1 MSRTVAAVLALALGV
16 PVLAFIAAV
25 SAAGVNPSLISSGVT
40 FFVVLAAVVAM
51 VIEIKRLADE
61 PSTSDAHA

>member
-1 MSRTVAAVLALALGV
+1 MSRTVAAVVALTLGV

-25 SAAGVNPSLISSGVT
+25 AAAGANPSLISNGTT

-51 VIEIKRLADE
+51 VIEIKSLADE
-61 PSTSDAHA
+61 PGTPDAHA